1 MSAPESE
8 EPPPRDRVPR
18 VVHIADPVPMTLLPT
33 RTWTPAQWARIQQG
47 HIARDMS
54 DKWDIMVGGRV
65 AFVRR
70 ISTGQ
75 IFYEAT
81 FEPVDGGWWI
91 GSAVTGADHRRSV
104 SPRAAYAI
112 DEENGVMLEWMISG
126 ILLDEPDEDLV
137 LRLCAVL
144 DQPLRT
150 DERLPRLIL
159 HTTLGLRTVAGVQPA
174 P

>member
-1 MSAPESE
+1 MPASASAQ
-8 EPPPRDRVPR
+8 PPPRDHVPR
-18 VVHIADPVPMTLLPT
+18 IVHIADPVPMTLLPT
-33 RTWTPAQWARIQQG
+33 RTWTPAQWTRIQQG
-47 HIARDMS
+47 CMARDMS
-54 DKWDIMVGGRV
+54 DKWDVLVDGRI

-70 ISTGQ
+70 VSTGQ
-75 IFYEAT
+75 IFYEMT

-91 GSAVTGADHRRSV
+91 GSAVTGADQRRSI

-137 LRLCAVL
+137 LRLHAVL
-144 DQPLRT
+144 DQPHRT

-159 HTTLGLRTVAGVQPA
+159 HTSLGLRTVP
-174 P
+174 

>member
-1 MSAPESE
+1 MSAYESE
-8 EPPPRDRVPR
+8 EAPPRDRVPR

-33 RTWTPAQWARIQQG
+33 RTWTPAQWTRIQQG
-47 HIARDMS
+47 RLARDMS
-54 DKWDIMVGGRV
+54 DKWDVLVDGRI

-70 ISTGQ
+70 WSTGQ
-75 IFYEAT
+75 IFYEMT

-91 GSAVTGADHRRSV
+91 GSAVMGADHRCSLG
-104 SPRAAYAI
+104 PRAAYAI

-137 LRLCAVL
+137 LRLQAVL
-144 DQPLRT
+144 DQSHRT

-159 HTTLGLRTVAGVQPA
+159 HTTLGLRTVS
-174 P
+174 